1 MKKRAT
7 CIILAI
13 AMTLCCISAQPS
25 AAEPVETANPDS
37 TRELQFNI
45 AIVLQG
51 NTEFASD
58 CKVFRDNLLNSG
70 NGYIDV
76 VGYGWNAADGSEYEQ
91 RMTEDQLK
99 QIPIYKVAYYSGHG
113 ARITEDRV
121 AHPVLNAKPGNP
133 AYDFGTSS
141 PIDVA
146 EVFGVDT
153 DNWMNEC
160 TFTNSSALQVLIL
173 ASCYQLDSTVVEYYA
188 KLMKASKIRVVA
200 GYHEEAP
207 SAGDDE
213 IAKDFIPTADA
224 GNSVWYSWKTANKGG
239 KNWAILVYEENGNQ
253 YFRIPGF
260 PGNTYTTPS
269 SSAKIYRY
277 ADFLDDDTYKRDETP
292 AALSLGDNLTSQ
304 IMSLPLTITTA
315 DAEVSTYV
323 LPRARETV
331 CSNLSVADTDA
342 VAEYL
347 TNSIGE
353 DLTESICVQ
362 HYVAREEVDADLGIL
377 SETKTILERT
387 YDYYDTFLGIKIA
400 DSYIGASIDCEGVHN
415 IVNDRKN
422 VIAQGNTVNEAEAYS
437 ASPVTIITEDQAIT
451 IAQTAYCCCQDF
463 ELYDVGLAYAPA
475 ENRQH
480 ILCYEIVT
488 SCGFHYVNVQ
498 TGEIIE
504 WV

>member
-1 MKKRAT
+1 MKKRLI
-7 CIILAI
+7 CIVLAI
-13 AMTLCCISAQPS
+13 TMILCCMPVHPS
-25 AAEPVETANPDS
+25 AAELIETANSDS
-37 TRELQFNI
+37 TRDLQFNI

-51 NTEFASD
+51 NTESASD
-58 CKVFRDNLLNSG
+58 CKVFRDDLMSSG

-76 VGYGWNAADGSEYEQ
+76 VGYGWNVADGSEYEQ

-113 ARITEDRV
+113 GAVTVGDDR
-121 AHPVLNAKPGNP
+121 HPVLNAKPNDIRHDYG
-133 AYDFGTSS
+133 DSS

-146 EVFGVDT
+146 AAFGVDT
-153 DNWMNEC
+153 DNWMDDC
-160 TFTNSSALQVLIL
+160 TFSDSSALRVLML
-173 ASCYQLDSTVVEYYA
+173 ASCSQLDSSVVEYYA
-188 KLMKASKIRVVA
+188 RLMKASKIRVVA
-200 GYHEEAP
+200 GYHGIAP
-207 SAGDDE
+207 SDGDDK
-213 IAKDFIPTADA
+213 IAEDFIATADA

-292 AALSLGDNLTSQ
+292 ASLSLGDNLTSQ

-323 LPRARETV
+323 LPRARETIY
-331 CSNLSVADTDA
+331 SDLSVADTDA

-353 DLTESICVQ
+353 DLSENICVQ
-362 HYVAREEVDADLGIL
+362 HYVAREEIDVNLGIL
-377 SETKTILERT
+377 SETKTVLERT
-387 YDYYDTFLGIKIA
+387 YDYYDTYLGIKIA

-415 IVNDRKN
+415 IVNDRKS
-422 VIAQGNTVNEAEAYS
+422 VIAQGSTINEIEAYS
-437 ASPVTIITEDQAIT
+437 VSPVTIIAEDQAIL
-451 IAQTAYCCCQDF
+451 IAQAANCCCQAFD
-463 ELYDVGLAYAPA
+463 LYDISLAYAPT
-475 ENRQH
+475 ENGQH
-480 ILCYEIVT
+480 VLCYELAT
-488 SCGFHYVNVQ
+488 SCGFYYVNVQ
-498 TGEIIE
+498 TGAIVE
-504 WV
+504 